1 MKRFSVPRTVRRLVP
16 GQPMPPYSYVQGRFP
31 HPERDPAGH
40 HYGAPERAL
49 PKCNPRRWT
58 DCLVYLR
65 GIDLFNFGYYWEAHE
80 EWELLWNG
88 AGRKG
93 PLANF
98 VKGLIVLAC
107 AGVKAREGRPQGV
120 EKHARRA
127 AQLFQKTAESP
138 LGARGKTMG
147 LSLDELVWSSLLLE
161 DSSVDVINIS
171 DRPVEI
177 VMPFA
182 LMPQEN

>member
-1 MKRFSVPRTVRRLVP
+1 MKPSTPPRKVRRLLPKVP
-16 GQPMPPYSYVQGRFP
+16 LPPYSYVYGKFP

-40 HYGAPERAL
+40 SYQTPPRPVPL
-49 PKCNPRRWT
+49 CQPQRWSKCSS
-58 DCLVYLR
+58 YLR

-88 AGRKG
+88 AGRHG
-93 PLANF
+93 ALANF
-98 VKGLIVLAC
+98 VKGLIILAC

-127 AQLFQKTAESP
+127 AQLFQRTATTR
-138 LGARGKTMG
+138 LAAQGVAMG
-147 LSLDELVWSSLLLE
+147 LCLDELIAAATALE
-161 DSSVDVINIS
+161 ERPVDVINTS

-182 LMPQEN
+182 LIPRDE